1 MAPTAIYD
9 TQPTSTA
16 PSAYPEHD
24 AILPLPSTYYGP
36 LKADP
41 AIFPD
46 GLKTS
51 GQHCPIASLIR
62 PYEEYPKQ
70 IEGPTVWG
78 KADYQ
83 DQPERWQRTFTAEE
97 VQEIG
102 QAADD
107 FIASGVPLTG
117 ITKVG

>member
-9 TQPTSTA
+9 TPPASTS
-16 PSAYPEHD
+16 YPEHD
-24 AILPLPSTYYGP
+24 AILALPGTHYGP

-41 AIFPD
+41 AVFPD

-51 GQHCPIASLIR
+51 GTHSPIASLIR
-62 PYEEYPKQ
+62 PYEDFPKK
-70 IEGPTVWG
+70 IEGPTVWHRE
-78 KADYQ
+78 DFQ
-83 DQPERWQRTFTAEE
+83 NEPEKWQRPFSPEE

-117 ITKVG
+117 ITKVR